1 MVESCAESAAC
12 QLRVASCHYNL
23 PLLARSYKLPQFACA
38 CLYLSVL
45 ANSHKLPVLVCACL
59 LLVASCQI
67 ESIAAASGPSI
78 LIAAV
83 SVEKRCN

>member
-1 MVESCAESAAC
+1 MLLACAC

-23 PLLARSYKLPQFACA
+23 PLLARYKLPQFACA

-67 ESIAAASGPSI
+67 ESVAAASGPSI

>member
-1 MVESCAESAAC
+1 MLLACAC
-12 QLRVASCHYNL
+12 QLRIASCHYNL

-67 ESIAAASGPSI
+67 ESVAAASGPSI
-78 LIAAV
+78 LKAAV
-83 SVEKRCN
+83 SVEKHCN